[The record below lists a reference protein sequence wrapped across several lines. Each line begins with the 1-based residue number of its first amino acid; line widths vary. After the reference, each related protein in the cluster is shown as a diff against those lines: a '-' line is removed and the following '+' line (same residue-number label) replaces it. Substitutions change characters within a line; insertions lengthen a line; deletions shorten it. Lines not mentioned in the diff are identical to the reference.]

1 MYYEDLI
8 DGGDLERDLESILE
22 DHKRST
28 ITSYGTRT
36 SSIVTATKPEK
47 TALDNAVDDKDSGAV
62 KNAVNKSK
70 VGGVYFTERNGN
82 GTLPP
87 EVTNFF
93 H

>member
-1 MYYEDLI
+1 MKQNKKPSWAKILKRRGLYYEGLI
-8 DGGDLERDLESILE
+8 DGGDLESILE

-47 TALDNAVDDKDSGAV
+47 TALDNAEDDNFKGSGTV

-70 VGGVYFTERNGN
+70 V
-82 GTLPP
+82 
-87 EVTNFF
+87 
-93 H
+93 